1 MLRTFGAPGRYVQG
15 PGAIDQLG
23 ALISAAG
30 RQPVVI
36 ADSVVMDLLGETLRS
51 GLGPL
56 EENTRFLRF
65 NGECSAAE
73 IARLTAASQ
82 DASIVIGV
90 GGGKA
95 IDAAKGVRI
104 SLKCPLAIVPTVAS
118 NDSPTSRL
126 VVVYSETH
134 SLEEVRLMESN
145 PDLVLVDT
153 AIIISAP
160 ERFFVSGIGDALSK
174 KFEAVQCFA
183 TGGNNFYKALP
194 PFLALTLGES
204 CYQSIREHAEA
215 ALSALRRGQIDEHFE
230 RTVEATVLLSGL
242 AFENGGLSIAHS
254 LTRGFSATPELSRA
268 LHGEQVAY
276 GLLVQLVL
284 EGRDLVFLR
293 DLQAFYR
300 RVGLPDK
307 LEGLGFKGGGQAA
320 LESVAGR
327 IANVSWER
335 APYVRFLNYPVN
347 EELIFRA
354 IMRIE
359 TGFLDPY

>member
-51 GLGPL
+51 ALGSFADS
-56 EENTRFLRF
+56 TRFLGF

-73 IARLTAASQ
+73 ISRLTVASK

-95 IDAAKGVRI
+95 IDAAKGVRTA
-104 SLKCPLAIVPTVAS
+104 LRCPLAIVPTIAS

-126 VVVYSETH
+126 VVVYTESHT
-134 SLEEVRLMESN
+134 LEEVRLMESN

-174 KFEAVQCFA
+174 KFEAEQCFA
-183 TGGNNFYKALP
+183 TGGANFYKALP

-204 CYQSIREHAEA
+204 CYQTIRQHAES
-215 ALSALRRGQIDEHFE
+215 ALDALRRGEIDEHFE
-230 RTVEATVLLSGL
+230 RTVESTVLLSGL

-254 LTRGFSATPELSRA
+254 LTRGFSAAPELSRA

-276 GLLVQLVL
+276 GLLVQLIL
-284 EGRDLVFLR
+284 EGRDITFMR
-293 DLQAFYR
+293 DLHDFYK
-300 RVGLPDK
+300 RVGLPTR
-307 LEGLGFKGGGQAA
+307 LAGLGFKGVGQAA
-320 LESVAGR
+320 LEQLAGS
-327 IANVSWER
+327 IAKVTWEK
-335 APYVRFLNYPVN
+335 APYVRCLTRPVS
-347 EELIFRA
+347 EDLIFRA
-354 IMRIE
+354 IMRVE
-359 TGFLDPY
+359 TEFTDTY

>member
-15 PGAIDQLG
+15 PGAISQLG

-30 RQPVVI
+30 DQPVVI

-51 GLGPL
+51 GLGSL
-56 EENTRFLRF
+56 AERTSFLQF
-65 NGECSAAE
+65 NGECSANE
-73 IARLTAASQ
+73 IARLTAACQ
-82 DASIVIGV
+82 NASIVIGV

-104 SLKCPLAIVPTVAS
+104 SLKCPLAIVPTIAS

-126 VVVYSETH
+126 VVVYSESHT
-134 SLEEVRLMESN
+134 LEEVRLMESN

-174 KFEAVQCFA
+174 KFEAEQCFV
-183 TGGNNFYKALP
+183 TGGLNFYKALP
-194 PFLALTLGES
+194 PFIAPTLGEF
-204 CYQSIREHAEA
+204 CYQAIREHAEG
-215 ALSALRRGQIDEHFE
+215 ALGALRRGEINEHFE

-254 LTRGFSATPELSRA
+254 LTRGFSATPQLSRA

-276 GLLVQLVL
+276 GLLVQLIL
-284 EGRDLVFLR
+284 EGRDLTFLR
-293 DLQAFYR
+293 DLSSFYQ
-300 RVGLPDK
+300 RVGLPQK
-307 LEGLGFKGGGQAA
+307 LERLGFQGEPQA
-320 LESVAGR
+320 LEPLAR
-327 IANVSWER
+327 TIAKVSWEK
-335 APYVRFLNYPVN
+335 APYVRSLNHPVN

-354 IMRIE
+354 IMHVE
-359 TGFLDPY
+359 SGYLDTY